1 MNNSLSELTA
11 IVVTYKT
18 DIKFLKNCLNSI
30 DSRVKVI
37 IVENSKNFI
46 DKNEIENQYKNVK
59 IVCSGSNLGY
69 GAGNNFG
76 LKLVDTNYALIS
88 NPDVIYDKCFF
99 ENINFYL
106 NEKIN
111 FSIIGT
117 QYKNKSIF
125 VSHGF
130 FDKKNKTDLDNN
142 VLDYNEHNLKK
153 CDWVIGC
160 SMVLNL
166 NFFKTKNIFDENF
179 FLYFEEFDLCKQILN
194 LNGNVFSSKILL
206 IDHLAFKGSF
216 STNEDLKSDADKL
229 REWHWMWS
237 TFYFYKKNYGY
248 LNALKKTIGKLIRSL
263 FKIFFYSLIFKK
275 KEKSKYVCRF
285 MGLINSILGKKSFY
299 RVDSKYQ

>member
-1 MNNSLSELTA
+1 MNYLSNLTVV
-11 IVVTYKT
+11 IVTYKT
-18 DIKFLKNCLNSI
+18 DEKILTNCIKSI
-30 DSRVKVI
+30 
-37 IVENSKNFI
+37 NN
-46 DKNEIENQYKNVK
+46 NVK
-59 IVCSGSNLGY
+59 ILIIENSSEFKSKEIFKNYPNLAIHCTGKNLGY
-69 GAGNNFG
+69 GGGNNFG
-76 LKLVDTNYALIS
+76 LNFVNTKYALIS
-88 NPDVIYDKCFF
+88 NPDVIYDKFFF

-117 QYKNKSIF
+117 QNKNKSIF
-125 VSHGF
+125 ASHGF
-130 FDKKNKTDLDNN
+130 FDKKNKTDLDND
-142 VLDYNEHNLKK
+142 VLDYNEHNLKT
-153 CDWVIGC
+153 CDWVVGC
-160 SMVLNL
+160 SMLLNL

-194 LNGNVFSSKILL
+194 ANGNIFSSKILL

-216 STNEDLKSDADKL
+216 STNENLKSDADKL
-229 REWHWMWS
+229 RDWHWMWS

-248 LNALKKTIGKLIRSL
+248 LNALRRTIGKLIRSL
-263 FKIFFYSLIFKK
+263 FKIIFYSLIFKK

>member
-1 MNNSLSELTA
+1 MNNLSNLTVV
-11 IVVTYKT
+11 IVTYKT
-18 DIKFLKNCLNSI
+18 DEKILTNCIKSI
-30 DSRVKVI
+30 
-37 IVENSKNFI
+37 NN
-46 DKNEIENQYKNVK
+46 NVK
-59 IVCSGSNLGY
+59 ILIIENSSEFKNKEIFKSYSNITIHCTGKNLGY
-69 GAGNNFG
+69 GGGNNFG
-76 LKLVDTNYALIS
+76 LNFVNTKYALIS
-88 NPDVIYDKCFF
+88 NPDVIYDKSFF

-106 NEKIN
+106 SEKIN
-111 FSIIGT
+111 FSIIGP
-117 QYKNKSIF
+117 QNKSKSIF
-125 VSHGF
+125 ASHGF
-130 FDKKNKTDLDNN
+130 FDKKNKTNLDNN
-142 VLDYNEHNLKK
+142 ILDYNEHNLKK

-194 LNGNVFSSKILL
+194 ANGNIFSSKILL

-216 STNEDLKSDADKL
+216 STNENLKFDADKL
-229 REWHWMWS
+229 RDWHWMWS

-248 LNALKKTIGKLIRSL
+248 LNALRRTIGKLIRSL
-263 FKIFFYSLIFKK
+263 FKIIFYSLIFKK

>member
-1 MNNSLSELTA
+1 MNNLSNLTVV
-11 IVVTYKT
+11 IVTYKT
-18 DIKFLKNCLNSI
+18 DEKILTNCIKSI
-30 DSRVKVI
+30 
-37 IVENSKNFI
+37 NN
-46 DKNEIENQYKNVK
+46 NVK
-59 IVCSGSNLGY
+59 ILIIENSSEFKSKEIFTSYPNLAIHCTGKNLGY
-69 GAGNNFG
+69 GGGNNFG
-76 LKLVDTNYALIS
+76 LNFVNTKYALIS
-88 NPDVIYDKCFF
+88 NPDIIYDKFFF

-117 QYKNKSIF
+117 QNKNKSIF
-125 VSHGF
+125 ASHVF

-142 VLDYNEHNLKK
+142 VLDYNEHDLKK
-153 CDWVIGC
+153 CDWVVGC
-160 SMVLNL
+160 SMLLNL
-166 NFFKTKNIFDENF
+166 NYFKTKNIFDENF

-194 LNGNVFSSKILL
+194 ANGNIFSSKILL

-263 FKIFFYSLIFKK
+263 FKIIFYSLIFKK
-275 KEKSKYVCRF
+275 KERSKYVCRF

>member
-1 MNNSLSELTA
+1 MNNLSNLTVV
-11 IVVTYKT
+11 IVTYKT
-18 DIKFLKNCLNSI
+18 DEKILTNCIKSI
-30 DSRVKVI
+30 
-37 IVENSKNFI
+37 NN
-46 DKNEIENQYKNVK
+46 NVK
-59 IVCSGSNLGY
+59 ILIIENSSEFKSKEIFKSYSNITIHCTGKNLGY
-69 GAGNNFG
+69 GGGNNFG
-76 LKLVDTNYALIS
+76 LNFVNTKYALIS
-88 NPDVIYDKCFF
+88 NPDVIYDKSFF

-106 NEKIN
+106 SEKIN
-111 FSIIGT
+111 FSIIGP
-117 QYKNKSIF
+117 QNKSKSIF
-125 VSHGF
+125 ASHGF
-130 FDKKNKTDLDNN
+130 FDKKNKTNLDNN
-142 VLDYNEHNLKK
+142 ILGYNEHNLKK

-194 LNGNVFSSKILL
+194 ANGNIFSSKILL

-216 STNEDLKSDADKL
+216 STNESLKFDADKL
-229 REWHWMWS
+229 RDWHWMWS

-248 LNALKKTIGKLIRSL
+248 LNALRRTIGKLIRSL
-263 FKIFFYSLIFKK
+263 FKIIFYSLIFKK

>member
-1 MNNSLSELTA
+1 MNNLSNLTVV
-11 IVVTYKT
+11 IVTYKT
-18 DIKFLKNCLNSI
+18 DEKILTNCIKSI
-30 DSRVKVI
+30 
-37 IVENSKNFI
+37 NN
-46 DKNEIENQYKNVK
+46 NVK
-59 IVCSGSNLGY
+59 ILIIENSSEFKSKEIFTSYPNLAIHCTGKNLGY
-69 GAGNNFG
+69 GGGNNFG
-76 LKLVDTNYALIS
+76 LNFVNTKYALIS
-88 NPDVIYDKCFF
+88 NPDVIYDKSFF

-106 NEKIN
+106 SKKIN
-111 FSIIGT
+111 FSIIGP
-117 QYKNKSIF
+117 QNKNKSIF
-125 VSHGF
+125 ASHGF

-153 CDWVIGC
+153 CDWVVGC
-160 SMVLNL
+160 SMLLNL

-194 LNGNVFSSKILL
+194 ANGNIFSSKILL

-216 STNEDLKSDADKL
+216 STNENLKFDADKL

-248 LNALKKTIGKLIRSL
+248 LNALRRTIGKLIRSL
-263 FKIFFYSLIFKK
+263 FKIIYYSLIFKK

>member
-1 MNNSLSELTA
+1 MNNLSNLTVV
-11 IVVTYKT
+11 IVTYKT
-18 DIKFLKNCLNSI
+18 DEKILTNCIKSI
-30 DSRVKVI
+30 
-37 IVENSKNFI
+37 NN
-46 DKNEIENQYKNVK
+46 NVK
-59 IVCSGSNLGY
+59 ILIIENSGEFKSKEIFKSYSNITIHCTGKNLGY
-69 GAGNNFG
+69 SGGNNFG
-76 LKLVDTNYALIS
+76 LNFVNTKYALIS
-88 NPDVIYDKCFF
+88 NPDVIYDKSFF

-106 NEKIN
+106 SEKIN
-111 FSIIGT
+111 FSIIGP
-117 QYKNKSIF
+117 QNKSKSIF
-125 VSHGF
+125 ASHGF
-130 FDKKNKTDLDNN
+130 FDKKNKTNLDNN
-142 VLDYNEHNLKK
+142 ILDYNEHNLKK

-194 LNGNVFSSKILL
+194 ANGNIFSSKILL

-216 STNEDLKSDADKL
+216 STNENLKFDADKL
-229 REWHWMWS
+229 RDWHWMWS

-248 LNALKKTIGKLIRSL
+248 LNALRRTIGKLIRSL
-263 FKIFFYSLIFKK
+263 FKIIFYSLIFKK

>member
-1 MNNSLSELTA
+1 MNNLSNLTVV
-11 IVVTYKT
+11 IVTYKT
-18 DIKFLKNCLNSI
+18 DEKILTNCIKSI
-30 DSRVKVI
+30 
-37 IVENSKNFI
+37 NN
-46 DKNEIENQYKNVK
+46 NVK
-59 IVCSGSNLGY
+59 ILIIENSREFKSKEIFKNYSNITIHCTGKNLGY
-69 GAGNNFG
+69 GGGNNFG
-76 LKLVDTNYALIS
+76 LNFVNTKYALIS
-88 NPDVIYDKCFF
+88 NPDVIYDKSFF

-125 VSHGF
+125 ASHGF
-130 FDKKNKTDLDNN
+130 FDKKNKTNLDNN
-142 VLDYNEHNLKK
+142 ILDYNEHNLKK

-166 NFFKTKNIFDENF
+166 SSFKTKNIFDENF

-194 LNGNVFSSKILL
+194 ANGNIFSSKILL

-216 STNEDLKSDADKL
+216 STNENLKFDADKL
-229 REWHWMWS
+229 RDWHWMWS

-248 LNALKKTIGKLIRSL
+248 LNALRRTIGKLIRSL
-263 FKIFFYSLIFKK
+263 FKIIFYSLIFKK

>member
-1 MNNSLSELTA
+1 MNNLSNLTVV
-11 IVVTYKT
+11 IVTYKT
-18 DIKFLKNCLNSI
+18 DEKILTNCIKSI
-30 DSRVKVI
+30 
-37 IVENSKNFI
+37 NN
-46 DKNEIENQYKNVK
+46 NVK
-59 IVCSGSNLGY
+59 ILIIENSSEFKSKEIFKSYSNITIHCTGKNLGY
-69 GAGNNFG
+69 GGGNNFG
-76 LKLVDTNYALIS
+76 LNFVNTKYALIS
-88 NPDVIYDKCFF
+88 NPDVIYDKSFF

-106 NEKIN
+106 SEKIN
-111 FSIIGT
+111 FSIIGP
-117 QYKNKSIF
+117 QNKSKSIF
-125 VSHGF
+125 ASHGF
-130 FDKKNKTDLDNN
+130 FDKKNKTNLDNN
-142 VLDYNEHNLKK
+142 ILDYNEHNLKK
-153 CDWVIGC
+153 CDWVVGC
-160 SMVLNL
+160 SMLLNL

-248 LNALKKTIGKLIRSL
+248 LNALRRTIGKLIRSL
-263 FKIFFYSLIFKK
+263 FKIIFYSLIFKK

>member
-1 MNNSLSELTA
+1 MNNLSNLTVV
-11 IVVTYKT
+11 IVTYKT
-18 DIKFLKNCLNSI
+18 DEKILTNCIKSI
-30 DSRVKVI
+30 
-37 IVENSKNFI
+37 NN
-46 DKNEIENQYKNVK
+46 NVK
-59 IVCSGSNLGY
+59 ILIIENSGEFKSKEIFKSYSNITIHCTGKNLGY
-69 GAGNNFG
+69 GGGNNFG
-76 LKLVDTNYALIS
+76 LNFVNTKYALIS
-88 NPDVIYDKCFF
+88 NPDVIYDKSFF

-106 NEKIN
+106 SEKIN
-111 FSIIGT
+111 FSIIGP
-117 QYKNKSIF
+117 QNKSKSIF
-125 VSHGF
+125 ASHGF
-130 FDKKNKTDLDNN
+130 FDKKNKTNLDNN
-142 VLDYNEHNLKK
+142 ILDYNEHNLKK

-194 LNGNVFSSKILL
+194 ANGNIFSSKILL

-216 STNEDLKSDADKL
+216 STNENLKFDADKL
-229 REWHWMWS
+229 RDWHWMWS

-248 LNALKKTIGKLIRSL
+248 LNALRRTIGKLIRSL
-263 FKIFFYSLIFKK
+263 FKIIFYSLIFKK

>member
-1 MNNSLSELTA
+1 MNNLSNLTVV
-11 IVVTYKT
+11 IVTYKT
-18 DIKFLKNCLNSI
+18 DEKILTNCIKSI
-30 DSRVKVI
+30 
-37 IVENSKNFI
+37 NN
-46 DKNEIENQYKNVK
+46 NVK
-59 IVCSGSNLGY
+59 ILIIENSSEFKSKEIFKSYSNITIHCTGKNLGY
-69 GAGNNFG
+69 GGGNNFG
-76 LKLVDTNYALIS
+76 LNFVNTKYALIS
-88 NPDVIYDKCFF
+88 NPDVIYDKSFF

-106 NEKIN
+106 SEKIN

-117 QYKNKSIF
+117 QNKNKSIF
-125 VSHGF
+125 ASHGF
-130 FDKKNKTDLDNN
+130 FDKKNKTNLDNN
-142 VLDYNEHNLKK
+142 ILDYNEHNLKK

-194 LNGNVFSSKILL
+194 ANGNIFSSKILL

-216 STNEDLKSDADKL
+216 STNENLKFDADKL
-229 REWHWMWS
+229 RDWHWMWS

-248 LNALKKTIGKLIRSL
+248 LNALRRTIGKLIRSL
-263 FKIFFYSLIFKK
+263 FKIIFYSLIFKK

-285 MGLINSILGKKSFY
+285 MGLVNSILGKKSFY